1 MTRQEKAILHHELII
16 LLNKDVKD
24 DDDFF
29 NRLLYSLEIIS
40 KELSYYTIDK
50 QYKI

>member
-1 MTRQEKAILHHELII
+1 MTRQEKAILHHELIT
-16 LLNKDVKD
+16 LLSKDAEN

-40 KELSYYTIDK
+40 KELSYYTVDK
-50 QYKI
+50 NHKV